1 MKPTDG
7 LCGVIS
13 RYKTLLVDVYGV
25 LHDGGDIFPHATE
38 ALREAKRHGV
48 QVIVVTNSTLR
59 AGAVAERLAQGGL
72 GSECFDH
79 VVSSGELTWRHLEAA
94 AGAGSRPPRLR
105 LLEGG
110 PWPAWVGALRS
121 PIVDHARDADAVVAI
136 RVLFLDDA
144 GYART
149 GIGEELKAAKGK
161 GLPMIVADSD
171 ETFPYRGS
179 IRLGPGWLARR
190 YREIGGETVEFGK
203 PQAPVYREAMQLA
216 GDPDPAS
223 VLMVGDN
230 LLTDIAGAEAA
241 GMDSLLVVRHGVH
254 RDLSLDEIERRGRS
268 LGAVPTWA
276 VPCLR
281 WAV

>member
-1 MKPTDG
+1 MQPTDG
-7 LCGVIS
+7 LRAVIS
-13 RYKTLLVDVYGV
+13 RYNTLLVDVYGV
-25 LHDGGDIFPHATE
+25 LHDGGDIFPHAAE
-38 ALREAKRHGV
+38 ALREAKRHGAK
-48 QVIVVTNSTLR
+48 VIVLTNSTLR
-59 AGAVAERLAQGGL
+59 AGAVAERLAEGGL
-72 GSECFDH
+72 GPECFDH
-79 VVSSGELTWRHLEAA
+79 VVSSGELTWRHLDAA
-94 AGAGSRPPRLR
+94 AGSRPPSLR

-110 PWPAWVGALRS
+110 PWPAWVSALRN
-121 PIVDHARDADAVVAI
+121 PIVDHARDADAIVAI

-149 GIGEELKAAKGK
+149 GIGEELAAAKGK

-171 ETFPYRGS
+171 ETFPYHGS

-190 YREIGGETVEFGK
+190 YREIGGETIEFGK
-203 PQAPVYREAMQLA
+203 PHAPVYREAMRLA

-230 LLTDIAGAEAA
+230 LLTDIAGARAA

-254 RDLSLDEIERRGRS
+254 GDLSLDEIERRGRS
-268 LGAVPTWA
+268 LGTVPTW
-276 VPCLR
+276 VIPCLC

>member
-1 MKPTDG
+1 MQPTDG
-7 LCGVIS
+7 LRAVIS
-13 RYKTLLVDVYGV
+13 RYNTLLVDVYGV
-25 LHDGGDIFPHATE
+25 LHDGGNIFPHAAE
-38 ALREAKRHGV
+38 ALREAKHHGV
-48 QVIVVTNSTLR
+48 KVIVLTNSTLR
-59 AGAVAERLAQGGL
+59 AGAVAERLAEGGL
-72 GSECFDH
+72 GPECFDH
-79 VVSSGELTWRHLEAA
+79 VVSSGELTWRHLDAI
-94 AGAGSRPPRLR
+94 AGSRPPSLR

-110 PWPAWVGALRS
+110 PWPAWVSALRN

-149 GIGEELKAAKGK
+149 GIGEELAAAKGK

-171 ETFPYRGS
+171 ETFPYHGS

-190 YREIGGETVEFGK
+190 YREIGGETIEFGK
-203 PQAPVYREAMQLA
+203 PHAPVYREAMRLA

-230 LLTDIAGAEAA
+230 LLTDIAGARAA

-254 RDLSLDEIERRGRS
+254 GDLSLDEIERRGRS
-268 LGAVPTWA
+268 LGTVPTW
-276 VPCLR
+276 VIPCLC